1 MHKLLTSGLALI
13 LSMACSIGGVQAQTR
28 AAGTEARAKANEWTV
43 GLAAGLP
50 EDSFLPFAAE
60 IARNLNESGNL
71 RVLPLATPGA
81 VNNIK
86 DLLFLN
92 GIDIALTQTDVL
104 HYLRTVEKI
113 PQIEKR
119 VQFVAALHV
128 SEIHLVVRPEIKSIE
143 GLAGKKVGFN
153 VVGSGPTVSAP
164 IIFDRLN
171 LKVEPVNVSVAQALA
186 MMKSGEIAGFVHTA
200 TKPNASIA
208 GFANDAGFKLL
219 PIPYEKLDEFYLP
232 AVLTY
237 ADYPNFLKPGETVDT
252 VAVQA
257 VLAVLDRSQSPD
269 RTRRV
274 RRFVELFFERFDRF
288 KGLGYQPAW
297 RDVNLAAQVPG
308 WTRHELATERL
319 QLEIK
324 KIKTSDTR
332 IGFMNPTDQERL
344 FQRFLEWRKQ
354 QPR

>member
-13 LSMACSIGGVQAQTR
+13 LSIACSIAGVQAQTR

-119 VQFVAALHV
+119 VQF
-128 SEIHLVVRPEIKSIE
+128 
-143 GLAGKKVGFN
+143 
-153 VVGSGPTVSAP
+153 
-164 IIFDRLN
+164 
-171 LKVEPVNVSVAQALA
+171 Q
-186 MMKSGEIAGFVHTA
+186 
-200 TKPNASIA
+200 
-208 GFANDAGFKLL
+208 
-219 PIPYEKLDEFYLP
+219 
-232 AVLTY
+232 
-237 ADYPNFLKPGETVDT
+237 
-252 VAVQA
+252 
-257 VLAVLDRSQSPD
+257 
-269 RTRRV
+269 
-274 RRFVELFFERFDRF
+274 LF
-288 KGLGYQPAW
+288 
-297 RDVNLAAQVPG
+297 
-308 WTRHELATERL
+308 
-319 QLEIK
+319 
-324 KIKTSDTR
+324 
-332 IGFMNPTDQERL
+332 
-344 FQRFLEWRKQ
+344 
-354 QPR
+354 